1 MPKTAPALYSRR
13 RARIAIAS
21 LAVTL
26 SIVFALAAQKTDTM
40 PELFSTVMQR
50 VSAQPEFRERVL
62 QGIRELPK
70 VGEFLS
76 PDLVDRLRVLILGK
90 EWQRVDHFP
99 ALSVSALNKSVDAA
113 VHLAGKSVTPLEP
126 TDLLDTAEYPL
137 GQTES
142 IDLDHPAAKPAYA
155 DDPSTAQRDIGF
167 NLTMG
172 DGPDPALA
180 HMHPESRQLAAV
192 LNRLAM
198 NGPENDHG
206 QNDPGQSDPGRSD
219 PKPPQAVAMLDG
231 KRFTDGSSL
240 IHELANSGHKVTI
253 SDDVFFAN
261 FGHLHDGEREV
272 MMPFWID
279 TQIAIPAS
287 RRSLLLPVSHSEQEL
302 HIRGPKWNADVSF
315 YFGIDG
321 KAQFRTMDS
330 LNQSWVM
337 HRVLFAYGDSSQQVR
352 VMRLLSAALRIYYRA
367 RMAHPELPFGGYY
380 RLGVCQD
387 VSATVESDL
396 QGRTILFPITHDP
409 AYFPQNAST
418 DPRNREFLT
427 AFGRIPSDR
436 GSGLP
441 PIDRV
446 LGALPTLHYGDIV
459 IPGLAGDLQRVEVAN
474 HLGLLHRT
482 HPLLTLIA
490 AVLVLMLALF
500 AVWLLLRRRSKG
512 APAS

>member
-1 MPKTAPALYSRR
+1 MPKTAPALHSRENVTFR
-13 RARIAIAS
+13 RIRIAVGS
-21 LAVTL
+21 LAAAL
-26 SIVFALAAQKTDTM
+26 SIAVALVAQKTDTT

-62 QGIRELPK
+62 QGIREVPK

-99 ALSVSALNKSVDAA
+99 ALPVSALNKSVDAA
-113 VHLAGKSVTPLEP
+113 VRLAEKPATPLEP
-126 TDLLDTAEYPL
+126 ADLLDTAEYPL
-137 GQTES
+137 GEAET
-142 IDLDHPAAKPAYA
+142 IDLDHPATKPAYA
-155 DDPSTAQRDIGF
+155 DDPATAQRDIGF

-172 DGPDPALA
+172 DGPDPKLA
-180 HMHPESRQLAAV
+180 PMHPESRQLAAV

-198 NGPENDHG
+198 N
-206 QNDPGQSDPGRSD
+206 DPGRDD
-219 PKPPQAVAMLDG
+219 PRQQQAVATLDG
-231 KRFTDGSSL
+231 KRFTDGSAL
-240 IHELANSGHKVTI
+240 IHELAQSGHKVTI
-253 SDDVFFAN
+253 TDDVYFAN

-337 HRVLFAYGDSSQQVR
+337 HRVLFTYEDPSQLVR
-352 VMRLLSAALRIYYRA
+352 VVRLLSAAVRIYYHA
-367 RMAHPELPFGGYY
+367 RMTHPELPFGGYY

-396 QGRTILFPITHDP
+396 QGKTVLFPITHDP

-418 DPRNREFLT
+418 DPRDREFLT

-441 PIDRV
+441 PIERV
-446 LGALPTLHYGDIV
+446 LGALPTLHYSDIV

-474 HLGLLHRT
+474 HLGLLQRT

-490 AVLVLMLALF
+490 AVLALLILIF
-500 AVWLLLRRRSKG
+500 AVWRLLRHRRKS